1 MGACEVTE
9 LYERYKNLLFQL
21 AYQLTGS
28 VCDAEDAVQ
37 DVFIKLQ
44 RVDPARLQEPK
55 AYLCKMMT
63 NHCYDLLKSARKR
76 REQYIGPWLPEPLQM
91 NAEDVFEAIIRGELL
106 SYAML
111 ALLERLSP
119 AERAVFVLREALSFD
134 YAAIAEIT
142 GKSEMNCRK
151 LLSRA
156 RGKMGVSEQE
166 LAGAGAVSDE
176 WAQQFLAALSEGKV
190 DTVLSMLAED
200 AMLLSDGGGKVS
212 AAIRPIQTSE
222 HVARFLLG
230 IIRKAGEGEDDRF
243 SIEIKQLNG
252 QTTIMFRQ
260 QARITSAVFLHMKNK
275 LLQNIYIIRNP
286 DKLERMNQQAL

>member
-1 MGACEVTE
+1 MTE
-9 LYERYKNLLFQL
+9 LYERYKNLLFRL

-28 VCDAEDAVQ
+28 VSDAEDAVQ

-44 RVDPARLQEPK
+44 RVDPERLQEPK
-55 AYLCKMMT
+55 AYLCKMIT

-76 REQYIGPWLPEPLQM
+76 REQYIGPWLPEPMQM
-91 NAEDVFEAIIRGELL
+91 TIDDGFEAVMRSDLL

-119 AERAVFVLREALSFD
+119 AERSVFVLREALSFD

-156 RGKMGVSEQE
+156 RGKMGVTEQE
-166 LAGAGAVSDE
+166 LVGAGAVSDE
-176 WAQQFLAALSEGKV
+176 WAQQFLSALSEGKV
-190 DTVLSMLAED
+190 DTVLSMLAGD
-200 AMLLSDGGGKVS
+200 AVLLSDGGGKVS
-212 AAIRPIQTSE
+212 AAIRPIQTGE

-230 IIRKAGEGEDDRF
+230 IIRKEGQGENDGF
-243 SIEIKQLNG
+243 KIEIAQLKG
-252 QTTIMFRQ
+252 QTAIMFKQ
-260 QARITSAVFLHMKNK
+260 QERITSAVFLHIKNE

-286 DKLERMNQQAL
+286 DKLERMNEQAL

>member
-1 MGACEVTE
+1 MTE
-9 LYERYKNLLFQL
+9 LYERYKNLLFRL

-28 VCDAEDAVQ
+28 VSDAEDAVQ

-44 RVDPARLQEPK
+44 RVEPERLQEPK

-76 REQYIGPWLPEPLQM
+76 REQYIGPWLPEPLQLT
-91 NAEDVFEAIIRGELL
+91 ADDGFEAVVRGDLL

-111 ALLERLSP
+111 ALLERLSQ

-134 YAAIAEIT
+134 YAAIAEMT

-156 RGKMGVSEQE
+156 RGKMGVTEQE

-176 WAQQFLAALSEGKV
+176 WAQQFLSALSEGKV
-190 DTVLSMLAED
+190 DTVLSMLASD
-200 AMLLSDGGGKVS
+200 AVLLSDGGGKVS

-230 IIRKAGEGEDDRF
+230 VIRKASEGEGGRF
-243 SIEIKQLNG
+243 DIKITQLNG
-252 QTTIMFRQ
+252 QTAIMFKQ
-260 QARITSAVFLHMKNK
+260 QERVTSAVFLHIKK
-275 LLQNIYIIRNP
+275 GLLQNIYIIRNP
-286 DKLERMNQQAL
+286 DKLERMN